1 MKRPEGWR
9 DARFTLGI
17 AAATAVAGLIV
28 MLLGATGQAADWG
41 GWMPARLGDALANGD
56 HLYPLLG
63 PPAAALVHLNLIQL
77 ATNLLA
83 LVVCGRIVEAIVG
96 GGGLLLLYVAG
107 AYAAAAGFYLAGPDS
122 TAILVGAGGA
132 AAAAVGAYAMLA
144 GRLRAKL
151 GNPVLAR
158 AINVLWFGAAWIL
171 VQVLLALT
179 VLRPGA
185 PDFDISVLAM
195 GIAATAGGYVAGL
208 LLARPLLL
216 WKWRGA

>member
-1 MKRPEGWR
+1 
-9 DARFTLGI
+9 
-17 AAATAVAGLIV
+17 
-28 MLLGATGQAADWG
+28 TGDY
-41 GWMPARLGDALANGD
+41 
-56 HLYPLLG
+56 LYPLLG

-83 LVVCGRIVEAIVG
+83 LVVCGRVVESIVG
-96 GGGLLLLYVAG
+96 GGGLLLLTVAG

-132 AAAAVGAYAMLA
+132 VAAVVGGYAMLA

-151 GNPVLAR
+151 GNPALAR
-158 AINVLWFGAAWIL
+158 AINVLWFGAAWIAL
-171 VQVLLALT
+171 QLLLALT

-185 PDFDISVLAM
+185 PDFELRVLAM
-195 GIAATAGGYVAGL
+195 GIAATAGGYGAGL